1 MTVKVLFFGILEEV
15 VGTNCKHYR
24 EIKSIGDLK
33 LRLEDDF
40 PEIAHY
46 NFRIAHNNEIING
59 DSLLND
65 GDEIALLPPFT
76 GG

>member
-1 MTVKVLFFGILEEV
+1 MTVKVLFFGILTEV
-15 VGTNCKHYR
+15 AATNFKHYR
-24 EIKSIGDLK
+24 ETQSIKELK

-59 DSLLND
+59 DALLND